1 MNSPP
6 CLVLV
11 IFFFL
16 WYELQVA
23 FIRGADIN
31 LELVGIAG
39 PSPVPQAEEAFY
51 VPQLL
56 QPALWKAVGFQPWRD
71 VRLLILLTCAN
82 KWRWGEPPWAQPQKR
97 GGEINPFMWLSSYWS
112 FIWCVILHLRESCQ
126 TALVWVMEAVWAAWE
141 SAC

>member
-1 MNSPP
+1 MSCSHFPFFICDEFSPLSGA
-6 CLVLV
+6 CDF
-11 IFFFL
+11 FFFL

-56 QPALWKAVGFQPWRD
+56 QPALWKAVG
-71 VRLLILLTCAN
+71 VSALE
-82 KWRWGEPPWAQPQKR
+82 G
-97 GGEINPFMWLSSYWS
+97 
-112 FIWCVILHLRESCQ
+112 CQ
-126 TALVWVMEAVWAAWE
+126 TANSSHLCKQVALGRATLGSAPEVRGGNQSFHVAFFLLEFHLVCHPAFA
-141 SAC
+141 

>member
-1 MNSPP
+1 MSCSHFPFFICDEFSPLSGA
-6 CLVLV
+6 CD
-11 IFFFL
+11 FFFL

-82 KWRWGEPPWAQPQKR
+82 KWRWGEPPWAQPQK
-97 GGEINPFMWLSSYWS
+97 
-112 FIWCVILHLRESCQ
+112 
-126 TALVWVMEAVWAAWE
+126 
-141 SAC
+141 